1 MHCLMVLDSN
11 TFARTQF
18 FRGGPWSLI
27 LFLYPP
33 PSAKVLHKLVIGDPI
48 VRPAWTR
55 YIRPLEP
62 PKGPLRGC
70 QSVITRTI
78 LVLSQ
83 RVLES
88 LHMTIRLP
96 EQILDLPDGTL
107 RLSIAF
113 VVMRAGHLVNDVIV
127 AAPVGELLVFKARA
141 SVGPHVCR
149 FSISPDPI
157 SECR

>member
-1 MHCLMVLDSN
+1 MLRFVVLDSN

-27 LFLYPP
+27 LLLYPP
-33 PSAKVLHKLVIGDPI
+33 PSAKVLHKLIIRDPI
-48 VRPAWTR
+48 IRPAWTR

-62 PKGPLRGC
+62 PKCPLRGC

-83 RVLES
+83 RILEC

-96 EQILDLPDGTL
+96 EQILDLPDSTL

-113 VVMRAGHLVNDVIV
+113 VVVRAAHFVDDVLV
-127 AAPVGELLVFKARA
+127 AAPIGKILVFKTRT
-141 SVGPHVCR
+141 SV
-149 FSISPDPI
+149 SPYVRRLAI
-157 SECR
+157 

>member
-1 MHCLMVLDSN
+1 MQCLMVLDPNIFS
-11 TFARTQF
+11 RTQI

-33 PSAKVLHKLVIGDPI
+33 PSAKVLHKLVIRDPI

-55 YIRPLEP
+55 YIRPLES

-70 QSVITRTI
+70 QSVITWAI

-83 RVLES
+83 RILES
-88 LHMTIRLP
+88 FHMTIRLP

-113 VVMRAGHLVNDVIV
+113 VIVRTGHFVDDVFV
-127 AAPVGELLVFKARA
+127 AAPIGKILVFKTRT
-141 SVGPHVCR
+141 SVRPYVGR
-149 FSISPDPI
+149 LAI
-157 SECR
+157 